1 MAPDKNLPL
10 IWCGSEPKENLP
22 QYISD
27 ALKEKE
33 NNLNLT
39 RDVDKLWD
47 EIDDLQNQLCEEKPN
62 FPKDPHNIQNRCLD
76 IDPLEFKTCLQCLAL
91 QRKYPEIYDLS
102 GCTCNLETIS
112 KDWTSPPETVIPCVC
127 NRTDDYILR

>member
-1 MAPDKNLPL
+1 MPL

-27 ALKEKE
+27 TLKEKE
-33 NNLNLT
+33 HNLNLT
-39 RDVDKLWD
+39 RDIDKLWD
-47 EIDDLQNQLCEEKPN
+47 EIDDLQNQLCEETPN

-76 IDPLEFKTCLQCLAL
+76 IDPVEFKTCLQCLAL
-91 QRKYPEIYDLS
+91 QRKYPEIYDIG

-112 KDWTSPPETVIPCVC
+112 KEGMSFAETVMPCVC
-127 NRTDDYILR
+127 NRTNDYMLR